1 MANNSNKRFSVCGV
15 LRKQDAIELLKNNL
29 NAEELKKLIQP
40 NYTQLIRVLKSYT
53 KKELQYLLYNTEKI
67 GLNKITATIRNNAVV
82 DEHEEIGGNN
92 NNNAISITDSEEE
105 EEINTNADLLLA
117 NITAVKK
124 MNETAETQTDDIKQ
138 LEQLQLGYI
147 EDNTNAVGT
156 NAVDTNAVGN
166 KKETQYIRPTSLK
179 KKTTTFIP
187 QQKDNEKLVISNDPI
202 LNDQIE
208 IVETNFDEKLT
219 AETFM
224 KTDTYEEIK
233 KYKSLKKVVASL
245 KNARL
250 TYDETEKVCNALTE
264 YHKNRLLKC
273 DKLDNEIKSMV
284 EKMNNASDIYDLL
297 RYI

>member
-105 EEINTNADLLLA
+105 EEEINTNADLLLA
-117 NITAVKK
+117 NITGVKK
-124 MNETAETQTDDIKQ
+124 MNETAETQTDNIKQ

-156 NAVDTNAVGN
+156 NAVGTKSVGN
-166 KKETQYIRPTSLK
+166 KKETQYIKPTSFK

-202 LNDQIE
+202 LNNEIE
-208 IVETNFDEKLT
+208 IEETAFNTT
-219 AETFM
+219 AQGFM
-224 KTDTYEEIK
+224 KTDAFNELK
-233 KYKSLKKVVASL
+233 KHKSLKKVVSHL
-245 KNARL
+245 KTAGL
-250 TYDETEKVCNALTE
+250 SYGEVEKVVNTLADF
-264 YHKNRLLKC
+264 HKKRILNMDRY
-273 DKLDNEIKSMV
+273 DSEIKSMV
-284 EKMNNASDIYDLL
+284 EKMNKASDIYELFEF
-297 RYI
+297 I